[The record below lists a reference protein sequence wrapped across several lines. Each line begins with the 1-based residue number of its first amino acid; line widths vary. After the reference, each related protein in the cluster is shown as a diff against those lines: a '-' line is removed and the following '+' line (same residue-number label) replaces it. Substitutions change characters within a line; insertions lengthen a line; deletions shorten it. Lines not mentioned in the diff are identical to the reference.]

1 MSGKVIAITVEVRED
16 TGKVRHQVN
25 VEGESPGLVD
35 LLEVV
40 AHQAWGMRLFEE
52 TEESTELK
60 AGHILVLDRRM
71 IQPWEIEEIHIS
83 DGQVLNFVPVVA
95 GG

>member
-1 MSGKVIAITVEVRED
+1 MSDKTIGITVEVRED
-16 TGKVRHQVN
+16 TGKVRYQVN

-40 AHQAWGMRLFEE
+40 AHQVWGSRLFEE